1 MAAAD
6 PVPTDARERRDVV
19 VPVPGPE
26 DPAERAWLVL
36 PHRHPVRT
44 LLDETR
50 DAVVGLAETLA
61 AVLPVT
67 VLAHPRDA
75 GAARLVPP
83 EVDLLRAP
91 VGSPLLGRTGPSFVR
106 RPEGLAAVA
115 WRSAAGLTGT
125 GPLDG
130 AAATAV
136 AEAAGLPLLTPLLC
150 APRGA
155 WVTDGEG
162 TAVVAAD
169 PLLDGRIN
177 GAWTPGQVA
186 AEFAALLGITRVLW
200 LPPAPR
206 PDTGPWGGPG
216 HLASWVRL
224 RGDGEAAVHWRGDRF
239 HPEHPYAAAVLRFL
253 QGADDA
259 AGRPLRVRTV
269 TGAAQPA
276 AYDPAER
283 GPRSLLDTLP
293 LGAAVLRP
301 AFEDAAGEE
310 AAAAACAALHPGLPQ
325 LSFPA
330 PPLLRLAGALNDLV
344 LLQPRP

>member
-1 MAAAD
+1 M
-6 PVPTDARERRDVV
+6 
-19 VPVPGPE
+19 
-26 DPAERAWLVL
+26 
-36 PHRHPVRT
+36 
-44 LLDETR
+44 
-50 DAVVGLAETLA
+50 
-61 AVLPVT
+61 
-67 VLAHPRDA
+67 
-75 GAARLVPP
+75 
-83 EVDLLRAP
+83 
-91 VGSPLLGRTGPSFVR
+91 
-106 RPEGLAAVA
+106 
-115 WRSAAGLTGT
+115 
-125 GPLDG
+125 
-130 AAATAV
+130 

-155 WVTDGEG
+155 WVSDGEG

-169 PLLDGRIN
+169 PVLDGRIN

-200 LPPAPR
+200 VPPAPR

-224 RGDGEAAVHWRGDRF
+224 GGDGEAAVHWRGDRF
-239 HPEHPYAAAVLRFL
+239 HPEHPYAAAALRFL